1 MNVILIDEIKL
12 KKNKHIM
19 PGAAVLDESNLV
31 LEKERKEK
39 KAAVKSS
46 FAQISPI
53 VDVTNNDF
61 FEMRSGEYMEII
73 QIESKDIYSLNDADL
88 SNDIQNLSTFLTAY
102 MEDIKIVPLN
112 IPLNLE
118 KQKRFIHKRLR
129 QNQNAA
135 YQSFLESRLREFDNL
150 EKHRTN
156 REYFVFMYSEEE
168 KKLLEKLHQIKN
180 LLSRSNP
187 VTELSLEK
195 KINILFQMFNPNTK
209 PLSETE

>member
-1 MNVILIDEIKL
+1 MILIDEIKL

-19 PGAAVLDESNLV
+19 PGAAVLDESNLI

-88 SNDIQNLSTFLTAY
+88 SNDIQNLSTFLTTY

-129 QNQNAA
+129 QNKNIA
-135 YQSFLESRLREFDNL
+135 YRSFLESRLREFDNL

-156 REYFVFMYSEEE
+156 REYFIFMYSEEE
-168 KKLLEKLHQIKN
+168 KKLLEKLHHIKN
-180 LLSRSNP
+180 LLVRSNP
-187 VTELSLEK
+187 VTELSIEK

>member
-1 MNVILIDEIKL
+1 
-12 KKNKHIM
+12 M

-31 LEKERKEK
+31 LEKERKDK

-102 MEDIKIVPLN
+102 MEDIKIIPLN

-129 QNQNAA
+129 QNKNAA
-135 YQSFLESRLREFDNL
+135 YQSFLENRLREFDNL

-156 REYFVFMYSEEE
+156 REYFIFMYAEEE
-168 KKLLEKLHQIKN
+168 RKLLEKLHQIKN
-180 LLSRSNP
+180 LLARSNP

-209 PLSETE
+209 PLS

>member
-1 MNVILIDEIKL
+1 MKMILIDEIKL

-129 QNQNAA
+129 QNKNAA

-156 REYFVFMYSEEE
+156 REYFIFMYAEEE

-180 LLSRSNP
+180 LLARSNP
-187 VTELSLEK
+187 VTELSIEK

>member
-1 MNVILIDEIKL
+1 MILIDEIKL

-73 QIESKDIYSLNDADL
+73 QIESKDIYSLNDTDL

-129 QNQNAA
+129 QNKIAA

-156 REYFVFMYSEEE
+156 REYFIFMYSEEE

-180 LLSRSNP
+180 LLARSNP

-209 PLSETE
+209 PLGETE

>member
-1 MNVILIDEIKL
+1 MKMILIDEIKL

-46 FAQISPI
+46 FAQISPV

-88 SNDIQNLSTFLTAY
+88 SNDIQNLATFLTAY
-102 MEDIKIVPLN
+102 TEDIKIVPLN

-118 KQKRFIHKRLR
+118 KQKSFIYKRLR
-129 QNQNAA
+129 QNKNTA

-156 REYFVFMYSEEE
+156 REYFIFMYAEEE

-180 LLSRSNP
+180 LLARSNP
-187 VTELSLEK
+187 VTELSIEK